1 MKGVIFFLMLL
12 IPLFLTSCAV
22 SEQSV
27 EDVGEKFQEGI
38 QGRGTIVPHHA
49 TSDSFGPEYQ

>member
-12 IPLFLTSCAV
+12 APVFLTSCAV

-27 EDVGEKFQEGI
+27 GEVGEKFKEGS
-38 QGRGTIVPHHA
+38 QGSGTIIPHSA
-49 TSDSFGPEYQ
+49 TTDTFGPEFR